1 MQYAQCHVC
10 GERDHSTGKCPTLT
24 ECLKP
29 GFFSGG
35 GGGGGH
41 SHDDDDEH
49 FKDYLYRISL
59 NRLRHFSPDEID
71 FIFESKANSYK
82 EMMEECATSSLYKDT
97 TYNFRVIK
105 ACHLWRM
112 VGELRYAQHITL

>member
-1 MQYAQCHVC
+1 MQYAQCQVC
-10 GERDHSTGKCPTLT
+10 GERDHRSAKCPTLT

-29 GFFSGG
+29 GFFTGG
-35 GGGGGH
+35 GGGGDH

-59 NRLRHFSPDEID
+59 NRLRHFSPEEID
-71 FIFESKANSYK
+71 FIFESKAMSYTD
-82 EMMEECATSSLYKDT
+82 MMEECATSSLYKDT
-97 TYNFRVIK
+97 TYNMRVIK

-112 VGELRYAQHITL
+112 VGELRYARSI